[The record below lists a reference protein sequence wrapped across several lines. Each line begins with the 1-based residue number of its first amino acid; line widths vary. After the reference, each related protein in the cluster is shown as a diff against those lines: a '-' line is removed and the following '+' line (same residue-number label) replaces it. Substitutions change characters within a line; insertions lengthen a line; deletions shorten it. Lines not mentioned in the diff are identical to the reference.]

1 MKAEILE
8 NKMTLFGRARA
19 ALSEIG
25 IDLGSIVETYEY
37 FNKQQAE
44 DPELKVPTY
53 RARIPSGGGKAFD
66 IVTGDGDYDTSVP
79 SFKGVVANFHNS
91 NALFPEGD
99 SMNEP
104 PVCSSSDGYE
114 GIELTTGEVK
124 NCSGCPHNQW
134 GTSQNG
140 GKGKACKN
148 MRRLYI
154 LAEGCDM
161 PIVMTLPPTSIAG
174 WEEYKSAVLGVR
186 RSSPGE
192 VVTEFSLGTAANG
205 NGIKYSVVK
214 FKAVGVIGS
223 EQRMTI
229 KALGMGEVYDKHIGS
244 EDYNITND
252 STNDEAPI

>member
-1 MKAEILE
+1 
-8 NKMTLFGRARA
+8 MTLFGRARA

-37 FNKQQAE
+37 FTKQQAE

-53 RARIPSGGGKAFD
+53 RARIPSGCGKAFD
-66 IVTGDGDYDTSVP
+66 IVTGDDGYDTSVP

-99 SMNEP
+99 NMNEP
-104 PVCSSSDGYE
+104 PVCASFDGYE
-114 GIELTTGEVK
+114 GIELSTGEVK
-124 NCSGCPHNQW
+124 NCSDCPHNQW
-134 GTSQNG
+134 GTSQKG

-186 RSSPGE
+186 RRSPGE

-214 FKAVGVIGS
+214 FKAVGLIGS

-229 KALGMGEVYDKHIGS
+229 KALGMGDVYDKNVGNEDFVTNGS
-244 EDYNITND
+244 A
-252 STNDEAPI
+252 NDEVPV